1 MTAAALEGRTEHEA
15 QQYRLDHGHRIAA
28 AQAYHYMARLIETDD
43 SYPLPPGSEDIIL
56 AAATAMR
63 DIAARRQASAE
74 AYAHERLAVNR
85 AAVAVTVAAMQP
97 ASAA

>member
-1 MTAAALEGRTEHEA
+1 MSENLPGRTERESRE
-15 QQYRLDHGHRIAA
+15 YLKDRGHRVAA
-28 AQAYHYMARLIETDD
+28 AQAYAYIGRLIGTDD
-43 SYPLPPGSEDIIL
+43 SYPLPDGCDDIIL

-63 DIAARRQASAE
+63 DIAARRLASAE